1 MIEQINEDLKQAM
14 RERDSLKVNTLKS
27 LKTAL
32 KNAEIANKGQLDQQT
47 IILTL
52 KRASKQRREAADA
65 YQLAGNSEQADKE
78 LSEKLIIEGYLP
90 EQMTDE
96 QITKVISD
104 VKTELGNEANFGQIM
119 SEVMHR
125 TDGKA
130 DGRTVSKLVQNK

>member
-32 KNAEIANKGQLDQQT
+32 KNAEIDNKGQLDQQT

-119 SEVMHR
+119 SEVMRR